1 MSLYSKKYC
10 DTEKSLKDNFL
21 FTEECLQTLK
31 DYTGAYKNFY
41 CYEADIIENIS
52 HNKEGY
58 FDFSKGM
65 IDIGAAI
72 GEYATNLDFNKI
84 YVFEPDKKLLWT
96 CHANL
101 VNADKEDKTETF
113 QVALSDKEGED
124 TIFVNGVDEFRKVP
138 VKTLDSFNLKDIG
151 FIKIDVEGFEEK
163 VIRGGLLTIISN
175 NYPPIL
181 FECWKAGQVIQ
192 DGTVFT
198 QEKRDSL
205 FNLLRTLGYEILEG
219 WGNID
224 NHLAVHK

>member
-1 MSLYSKKYC
+1 MSLYSKRYC

-21 FTEECLQTLK
+21 FTEESLQTLK

-181 FECWKAGQVIQ
+181 FECWRAGQIVQ